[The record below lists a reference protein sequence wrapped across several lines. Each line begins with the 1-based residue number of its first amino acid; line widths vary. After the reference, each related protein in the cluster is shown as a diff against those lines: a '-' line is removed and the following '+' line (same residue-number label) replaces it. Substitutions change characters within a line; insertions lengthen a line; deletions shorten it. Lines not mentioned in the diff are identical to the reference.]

1 MPQLFLGQQFFESGE
16 YDELPPSARKNIRL
30 AMEKFGLLTPAE
42 LKADKG
48 LNFKPPKGRRSRYI
62 FTFKVD
68 NFYRGVVLAPPSGD
82 SYVLLKVLAHD
93 DAYDWATKQDADV
106 NRLTGAVEI
115 WDAEELERLTP
126 DLEERAAPTAPEQ
139 RLFARISDGELTTLG
154 LSDKVLRAARTVV
167 DSDALADIVPFLPE
181 DQAEVLQYLA
191 AGFSVE
197 EVWRDIVAHR
207 PSGAVSDDM
216 DTAIR
221 NTPTR
226 VRLVSG
232 LDELE
237 EILSQPFAAW
247 RIFLHPAQRKVAYKA
262 SYPGSYQ
269 VTGGPGTGKTVVA
282 MHRVAHLLTYL
293 RPGERILLTTFTNTL
308 VTALGEGIRQL
319 VDDPARLEQ
328 IDITTVN
335 AQANQVLTEENG
347 GCAPRFINDLQELDR
362 WRTIIQDQGLEWS
375 AEFLQQEYRHVVL
388 AQRLDTLEEYL
399 DATRSGRGNPLVSAQ
414 RERVWK
420 AVVAFTEGLETD
432 GVQTHLRG
440 CDLAARV
447 LKKQGARFRHVVVD
461 EAQDLHPAQWRFLR
475 AAVAAAPDD
484 LFIAGDPHQRIYD
497 AKVSL
502 KALGINVVGRSQR
515 LRRNYRSTQQ
525 ILTWSRPL
533 LADTKVEALADG
545 GTESLAGYRSALQG
559 PRPTTHAASGWEEEM
574 DALVEQVREWVDT
587 GVEPSSV
594 AVAVRFRRMI
604 KSVVSALT
612 DAGIQVQELRRVDED
627 TPGVRV
633 GTMHSLK
640 GLEFRC
646 IAAVG
651 VTDRALPNPKAI
663 TPEEVDELQHKT
675 DMMAERCLLFVV
687 CTRARDHLHVSWNGK
702 PSPFLAEAG
711 IA

>member
-1 MPQLFLGQQFFESGE
+1 MPQLALGKQFFESGE
-16 YDELPPSARKNIRL
+16 YDELPPSARKGVRL
-30 AMEKFGLLTPAE
+30 AMEKFGLLTHAE

-48 LNFKPPKGRRSRYI
+48 LNFKPPSGRRSRSI

-68 NFYRGVVLAPPSGD
+68 NFYRGVVLAPPDGD
-82 SYVLLKVLAHD
+82 SYLLLKVLPHD
-93 DAYDWATKQDADV
+93 PAYAWANKQDAGV

-115 WDAEELERLTP
+115 WDAEGLERATP
-126 DLEERAAPTAPEQ
+126 GLEQRAAPTAPEQ
-139 RLFARISDGELTTLG
+139 RLFARLSDGDLTTLG
-154 LSDKVLRAARTVV
+154 ISAKALRAARTVV
-167 DSDALADIVPFLPE
+167 DTDALADIVPLLPE

-191 AGFSVE
+191 SGCSVE

-207 PSGAVSDDM
+207 PSGAVSGDL

-247 RIFLHPAQRKVAYKA
+247 RTFLHPAQRKVAYKA
-262 SYPGSYQ
+262 SYPGSHQ

-282 MHRVAHLLTYL
+282 MHRVKHLLAHL
-293 RPGERILLTTFTNTL
+293 RPGERIWLTTFTN
-308 VTALGEGIRQL
+308 ALASALETGIRQL
-319 VDDPARLEQ
+319 VDDPARRERL
-328 IDITTVN
+328 DITTVN
-335 AQANQVLTEENG
+335 AQASQVLTEAG
-347 GCAPRFINDLQELDR
+347 GGRAPRFANDLQELDR
-362 WRTIIQDQGLEWS
+362 WRRIAGEQGAEWS

-388 AQRLDTLEEYL
+388 AQRLDTLEEYRR
-399 DATRSGRGNPLVSAQ
+399 AERRGRGSRLAAAQ
-414 RERVWK
+414 RERVWE
-420 AVVAFTEGLETD
+420 AVAAFTRGLDAD

-440 CDLAARV
+440 CDQAAR
-447 LKKQGARFRHVVVD
+447 LLEESGPRFRHVLVD
-461 EAQDLHPAQWRFLR
+461 EAQDLHPAQWRLLR
-475 AAVAAAPDD
+475 AAVAPAPDD

-533 LADTKVEALADG
+533 LAGQKVQALADG

-559 PRPTTHAASGWEEEM
+559 PAPTTHAADSPQGEW
-574 DALVEQVREWVDT
+574 DALVERVRAWLDA

-594 AVAVRFRRMI
+594 AVAARYRR
-604 KSVVSALT
+604 VVGDAVSALT
-612 DAGIQVQELRRVDED
+612 GAGIQARELRGADD
-627 TPGVRV
+627 GAPGVRV
-633 GTMHSLK
+633 ATMHSLK

-646 IAAVG
+646 VAAVG
-651 VTDRALPNPKAI
+651 VADGAVPNPRAI
-663 TPEEVDELQHKT
+663 TDARVDELQHAT
-675 DMMAERCLLFVV
+675 DLAAERCLLFVV
-687 CTRARDHLHVSWNGK
+687 CTRARDHLHVSWHGD
-702 PSPFLAEAG
+702 PSPFLVEAG

>member
-1 MPQLFLGQQFFESGE
+1 MPQLALGKQFFESGE

-30 AMEKFGLLTPAE
+30 AMEKFSVLTHAE

-48 LNFKPPKGRRSRYI
+48 LNFKPPSGRRSRSI

-68 NFYRGVVLAPPSGD
+68 NFYRGVVLAPESGD
-82 SYVLLKVLAHD
+82 SYLLLKVMNHD
-93 DAYDWATKQDADV
+93 PAYDWANKQDAGV
-106 NRLTGAVEI
+106 NRLTGSVEI
-115 WDAEELERLTP
+115 WDAEGLERLTP

-139 RLFARISDGELTTLG
+139 RLFARVPDGELTTLG
-154 LSDKVLRAARTVV
+154 ITEKVLRAARTAV
-167 DSDALADIVPFLPE
+167 DTDELADIVPFLPE

-207 PSGAVSDDM
+207 PSGAVSEDL

-247 RIFLHPAQRKVAYKA
+247 RTFLHPAQRKVAYKA

-269 VTGGPGTGKTVVA
+269 VTGGPGTGKTVVS

-293 RPGERILLTTFTNTL
+293 RPNERIWLTTFTNAL
-308 VTALGEGIRQL
+308 AAALGTGIRRL
-319 VDDPARLEQ
+319 VDEPARLERLT
-328 IDITTVN
+328 ISTVN
-335 AQANQVLTEENG
+335 SQASQVLTEASG
-347 GCAPRFINDLQELDR
+347 GRSSRFLSDFQELDR
-362 WRTIIQDQGLEWS
+362 WRGIVQVQGLEWT

-388 AQRLDTLEEYL
+388 AQRLDTLEEYQKA
-399 DATRSGRGNPLVSAQ
+399 DRRGRGNRLAAAQ

-420 AVVAFTEGLETD
+420 ALTAFTEGLDAD

-440 CDLAARV
+440 CDLAAR
-447 LKKQGARFRHVVVD
+447 LLEEQGPRFRHVVVD

-475 AAVAAAPDD
+475 AAVAPAPDD
-484 LFIAGDPHQRIYD
+484 LFIGGDPHQRIYD

-502 KALGINVVGRSQR
+502 KTLGINVVGRSQR

-533 LADTKVEALADG
+533 LDGQKVEALADG

-559 PRPTTHAASGWEEEM
+559 PKPTTHAATSLEEEL
-574 DALVEQVREWVDT
+574 DGLVERTREWIDA

-594 AVAVRFRRMI
+594 AVAVRFRWVI
-604 KSVVSALT
+604 KRVVSALT
-612 DAGIQVQELRRVDED
+612 DAGIDACELRGANDD

-633 GTMHSLK
+633 ATMHSLK

-651 VTDRALPNPKAI
+651 VADGSLPNPKAI
-663 TPEEVDELQHKT
+663 TPQEVDELQHKA
-675 DMMAERCLLFVV
+675 DVMAERCLLFVV
-687 CTRARDHLHVSWNGK
+687 CTRARDHLHVSWPGE
-702 PSPFLAEAG
+702 PSPFLVEAG